1 MTRLSELIDYY
12 EARYATPPGAMRDYR
27 RYLQLVDARPGAR
40 LLDIGCG
47 EGFLLAEARAAGMD
61 PLGVEISLSA
71 LQLTRKRVPSV
82 DLALAAGEF
91 LPLAR
96 ESFDAVACL
105 GTLEHFADPSAG
117 VREIA
122 RVTRRGGQAL
132 IVVPNQRFVGW
143 RVLRRKGT
151 EQQDVSELLLNLRA
165 WKSLLEAGGLEVLK
179 VVKEPWDTKPQ
190 PTALRRLALRWAWR
204 LIPLR
209 WTYQFA
215 FLCRPS

>member
-1 MTRLSELIDYY
+1 MTKLSELIDYY

-27 RYLQLVDARPGAR
+27 RYLELMDVRPGAR

-71 LQLTRKRVPSV
+71 LRLTRESVPDV
-82 DLALAAGEF
+82 DLALAAGES
-91 LPLAR
+91 LPFAS

-105 GTLEHFADPSAG
+105 GTLEHFADPAAG
-117 VREIA
+117 VREMA
-122 RVTRRGGQAL
+122 RVTRRDGQVL
-132 IVVPNQRFVGW
+132 VVVPNRRFVGW
-143 RVLRRKGT
+143 RLLRRKGT
-151 EQQDVSELLLNLRA
+151 EQQDVAELLLDLEA
-165 WKSLLEAGGLEVLK
+165 WKSLLEGGGLEVVK

-190 PTALRRLALRWAWR
+190 PTALRRLTLKWAWR

-215 FLCRPS
+215 ILCRPS